1 MLKADS
7 GIVTSGSAMEIV
19 KRKEKDALVVSLKGR
34 LDAVTSPVLEKDLTE
49 LMAGAEN
56 TLVVDLG
63 DLDYISSAGL
73 RVLLATTKKLK
84 GKQGKLLLA
93 SLKNVVKEV
102 FEISGFSAIIP
113 IYDSVDAA
121 LSSLG

>member
-1 MLKADS
+1 
-7 GIVTSGSAMEIV
+7 MEIV
-19 KRKEKDALVVSLKGR
+19 MTKEKNVTVISLKGR

-49 LMAGAEN
+49 LLAGEEK
-56 TLVVDLG
+56 TLVVDMG

-73 RVLLATTKKLK
+73 RVLLAATKRLK
-84 GKQGKLLLA
+84 GKQGKLFLA

-102 FEISGFSAIIP
+102 FDISGFSSIIP
-113 IYDSVDAA
+113 IYESVDAA